1 MKNTDFVENEACV
14 GCVEVEDEVG
24 RDSSRETRDGKASRL
39 SVGVCFDRSRNKF
52 KAYVDIFGVR
62 VRLGSAFATAQDA
75 ADARDAFISRIYDPP
90 YGPLPSFLSDRFGLS
105 MNRAYA
111 AIVLCVPLY
120 LGLPTPQHSM
130 FPNFVVAS
138 VRDKTVDVRGLSD
151 SEVEVLKE
159 LLTTLPPFA
168 SAVALGRLSFSQAR
182 AKFGC
187 RYEDIDTAFYDCAR
201 AIGEMRG

>member
-1 MKNTDFVENEACV
+1 MENTDFVKNKACV
-14 GCVEVEDEVG
+14 TCADVGDDVVDVG
-24 RDSSRETRDGKASRL
+24 RTRAE

-62 VRLGSAFATAQDA
+62 VRLGSAFATAQEA
-75 ADARDAFISRIYDPP
+75 KEARDAFISRIYDSS
-90 YGPLPSFLSDRFGLS
+90 YGPLPSFLCDRFGLS

-138 VRDKTVDVRGLSD
+138 VLNKTVDVRGLSD
-151 SEVEVLKE
+151 SEVEDAVFLLKS
-159 LLTTLPPFA
+159 LPPFA

-187 RYEDIDTAFYDCAR
+187 RYEDISEAFYDCAR
-201 AIGEMRG
+201 SIRKPLA